1 MTNWTPCYTGLDQC
15 LLKKL
20 EARVETNSAKRVTKT
35 VREIEDI
42 TKAMA
47 DVVKVGDN
55 ALCRD
60 HIDALDHAVYAKKFS
75 GETRKFLKSI
85 EVGND

>member
-1 MTNWTPCYTGLDQC
+1 MTNSYYALAQC

-20 EARVETNSAKRVTKT
+20 ETRAETNSAKRVTKT

-47 DVVKVGDN
+47 DVVKVGDS
-55 ALCRD
+55 ALCSD
-60 HIDALDHAVYAKKFS
+60 HIDGLDHAVYAKKFS

>member
-1 MTNWTPCYTGLDQC
+1 MINAYINLASC

-20 EARVETNSAKRVTKT
+20 EAKKATNSSERTTKT
-35 VREIEDI
+35 VLEIEDI

-55 ALCRD
+55 ALCRA
-60 HIDALDHAVYAKKFS
+60 HIDGLDHAVYAKKFS
-75 GETRKFLKSI
+75 GATRKFLISI

>member
-1 MTNWTPCYTGLDQC
+1 MTNWTPCYTGLAQC

-60 HIDALDHAVYAKKFS
+60 RIDALDQAVYAKKFS
-75 GETRKFLKSI
+75 GETLKFLKSI

>member
-1 MTNWTPCYTGLDQC
+1 MTNWTPCYAGLAAC

-20 EARVETNSAKRVTKT
+20 EAKKETNSRRRTTKT
-35 VREIEDI
+35 VLEIEDI
-42 TKAMA
+42 TRAMA

-60 HIDALDHAVYAKKFS
+60 HIEGLDHAVYAKKFS
-75 GETRKFLKSI
+75 GPTRKFLKSI